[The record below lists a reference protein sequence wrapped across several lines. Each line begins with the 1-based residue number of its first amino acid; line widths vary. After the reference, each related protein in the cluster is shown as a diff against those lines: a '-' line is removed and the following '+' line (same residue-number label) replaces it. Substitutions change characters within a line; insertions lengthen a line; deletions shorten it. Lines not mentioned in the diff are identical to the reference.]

1 MHNDT
6 KIAVLFIIINFCVA
20 YVSDNVLNDLSKYS
34 KIKAFTS
41 LSPYFKKKSIVGAG
55 IYAGL
60 TVATAT
66 IILIILYNIIFNTYL
81 PNTKSYYLFSSTF
94 MVYFIFFILAYCI
107 GYALDVFIY
116 RMNVFDDLEPF
127 YNEVGAGNGGAM
139 SFLFS
144 LAVSFALLR
153 MVIYL
158 TNEKEGEK

>member
-1 MHNDT
+1 MDSYT
-6 KIAVLFIIINFCVA
+6 RIAILFIIINFCVA

-41 LSPYFKKKSIVGAG
+41 LSAYFKKKSIVGAG

-60 TVATAT
+60 TVAVAT
-66 IILIILYNIIFNTYL
+66 IILMILYKVVFNTYL
-81 PNTKSYYLFSSTF
+81 PNTKSHHLFSSTF

-107 GYALDVFIY
+107 GYALDILIY

-127 YNEVGAGNGGAM
+127 YNEMGAGNGGAL

-144 LAVSFALLR
+144 LILSFGLLNLVKYLVAV
-153 MVIYL
+153 
-158 TNEKEGEK
+158 

>member
-1 MHNDT
+1 MDSDT
-6 KIAVLFIIINFCVA
+6 RIAILFIIINFCVA

-41 LSPYFKKKSIVGAG
+41 LSSYFKKKSIVGAG

-60 TVATAT
+60 TVAVAT
-66 IILIILYNIIFNTYL
+66 IILMILYKIIFNTYL
-81 PNTKSYYLFSSTF
+81 PNTKSHHLFSSTF

-107 GYALDVFIY
+107 GYALDILIY

-127 YNEVGAGNGGAM
+127 YNEMGAGNCGAL

-144 LAVSFALLR
+144 LILSFGLLNLVKYLVAV
-153 MVIYL
+153 
-158 TNEKEGEK
+158 

>member
-1 MHNDT
+1 MHHDT

-60 TVATAT
+60 TVAAAT
-66 IILIILYNIIFNTYL
+66 IILMILYNIIFNTYL
-81 PNTKSYYLFSSTF
+81 PNTSSHNLFSSTF
-94 MVYFIFFILAYCI
+94 MVYFIFFILAFCI

-116 RMNVFDDLEPF
+116 RMNVFDDLGPF
-127 YNEVGAGNGGAM
+127 YSEVGAGNGGAL

-144 LAVSFALLR
+144 LTLSFGLLNLVKYLVAV
-153 MVIYL
+153 
-158 TNEKEGEK
+158 

>member
-41 LSPYFKKKSIVGAG
+41 LSSYFKKKSIVGAG

-60 TVATAT
+60 TVAVAT
-66 IILIILYNIIFNTYL
+66 IILMILYKIVFNTYL
-81 PNTKSYYLFSSTF
+81 PNTKSHHLFSSTF
-94 MVYFIFFILAYCI
+94 MVYFIFFIVAYFI
-107 GYALDVFIY
+107 GYALDVLIY
-116 RMNVFDDLEPF
+116 RMNVFDDLQPF
-127 YNEVGAGNGGAM
+127 YTEVGAGNGGAL

-144 LAVSFALLR
+144 LILSFGLLNL
-153 MVIYL
+153 VKYL
-158 TNEKEGEK
+158 VAA